1 MCEVAT
7 TRFNN
12 ETWDEN
18 TQWRTTNNWSG
29 CVYGLQKKI
38 SDDISIDSP
47 IFVLE
52 MQNDKNNVVG
62 VGLIYKKLVLSKRP
76 KIYKDYNYNF
86 YVYRSKYRI
95 DRSEL
100 TDKELKIFKMCDIL
114 LFKGATHVKRGQ
126 GIIRVPMWIIDNN
139 KFNFIKHLKKMF
151 NKRFR
156 LDIL

>member
-18 TQWRTTNNWSG
+18 TQWRTKNNWVG
-29 CVYGLQKKI
+29 CIYGLQKKI
-38 SDDISIDSP
+38 SDGISIDSP

-52 MQNDKNNVVG
+52 MHNDKNNVMG

-139 KFNFIKHLKKMF
+139 KFNFIKNLKKMF
-151 NKRFR
+151 HKRFR

>member
-18 TQWRTTNNWSG
+18 TQWRTKNNWVG
-29 CVYGLQKKI
+29 CIYGLQKKI
-38 SDDISIDSP
+38 SDGISIDSP

-52 MQNDKNNVVG
+52 MHNDKNNVMG

-151 NKRFR
+151 HKRFR

>member
-18 TQWRTTNNWSG
+18 TQWRTTNNWHG

-126 GIIRVPMWIIDNN
+126 GIIRVPMWIIIIIN
-139 KFNFIKHLKKMF
+139 L
-151 NKRFR
+151 
-156 LDIL
+156 ILLNI

>member
-18 TQWRTTNNWSG
+18 TQWRTKNNWVG
-29 CVYGLQKKI
+29 CIYGLQKKI
-38 SDDISIDSP
+38 SDGISIDSP

-52 MQNDKNNVVG
+52 MHNDKNKVMG

-86 YVYRSKYRI
+86 YVYRSKYGI

-151 NKRFR
+151 HKRFR